1 MAISVTAKIK
11 EILAARDAKTV
22 TAQNSVLDLLTELRR
37 QILIELI
44 DAPGDSFTAYRLKSS
59 LSGIQKHLSDF
70 ESAAK
75 KEVGSGLTA
84 NWEAGISLLPESMAA
99 AGMQHNLSPLSTHTL
114 DSLKDFTFGKISAV
128 SGDLYNKIRGEL
140 SLGVL
145 GQKSPAEVA
154 TTIAGGLEGKASP
167 KDRWGNPIFKSMAE
181 RAEVITGT
189 EMGRAFSLATQKSG
203 EAAAETL
210 PGLKKVWLHAGHPK
224 VGRVIHVYLHG
235 QERDMDKPFYQAP
248 NGYGVQFPRDPNAPI
263 SEVIRCGCT
272 HIFHLPEFGD
282 LDTFVKAFDKTQ
294 HALWQ
299 GPAETVIKG
308 EYEQA
313 T

>member
-22 TAQNSVLDLLTELRR
+22 AAQDSVLDLLAELRR
-37 QILIELI
+37 QILVELI

-59 LSGIQKHLSDF
+59 LSGIEKHLADF

-75 KEVGSGLTA
+75 KEVGSGLTD
-84 NWEAGISLLPESMAA
+84 NWEGGISLLPESMAA
-99 AGMQHNLSPLSTHTL
+99 AGMKHNLYHLSTHTL
-114 DSLKDFTFGKISAV
+114 DSLKDFTFGKISSV

-145 GQKSPAEVA
+145 GQKTPAEVA
-154 TTIAGGLEGKASP
+154 TIIAGSLQGKPSP
-167 KDRWGNPIFKSMAE
+167 KDRWGNPFFRSAAE

-203 EAAAETL
+203 EAAAATL
-210 PGLKKVWLHAGHPK
+210 PELRKVWLHAGHPK
-224 VGRVIHVYLHG
+224 AGRIIHVHLHG
-235 QERDMDKPFYQAP
+235 QERNMDKPFYQAP

-263 SEVIRCGCT
+263 SEVIHCGCT

-282 LDTFVKAFDKTQ
+282 LQTFVNEFDSTQ
-294 HALWQ
+294 HILWT
-299 GPAETVIKG
+299 GKKA
-308 EYEQA
+308 A
-313 T
+313 